1 MTAFSHKPFA
11 IYFISNSLSLL
22 GLWMQKVSIGW
33 LAWNLTE
40 STFWTSFV
48 ALSLMAPAGI
58 LGPFFG
64 VWAEKWDMR
73 KATIILKVLMFFI
86 SIMIF
91 YLQFIQAHSIFSIAV
106 LTLIYGILSAIYHP
120 VRLVFV
126 SIVVKKSFLGSA
138 IGLNSAS
145 FNASRVIGPAIAGFL
160 MLHFDLQLTFLVSAL
175 LYLPIILILFFIP
188 LEKRDTFSFRKETFK
203 KDFFEGLRY
212 SLKNK
217 IIKINLYI
225 VFINALFVRG
235 VLEIQPTIA
244 GEILSGSST
253 SLSLITASAG
263 IGALLASIFLGSSKY
278 LQNNLSKIFLPMII
292 FGFLS
297 SLFIGIF
304 NDIEII
310 ILLFLFLGFSTT
322 LIGIGTQTLIQLE
335 VSEQFRARV
344 LTWWSTISFGSLSIG
359 GILIGLFG
367 EIIPLELVLI
377 ITPIVGYLSYIYFL
391 RRFNGSFSLSSKN
404 VNA

>member
-1 MTAFSHKPFA
+1 M
-11 IYFISNSLSLL
+11 
-22 GLWMQKVSIGW
+22 
-33 LAWNLTE
+33 
-40 STFWTSFV
+40 
-48 ALSLMAPAGI
+48 
-58 LGPFFG
+58 
-64 VWAEKWDMR
+64 
-73 KATIILKVLMFFI
+73 
-86 SIMIF
+86 
-91 YLQFIQAHSIFSIAV
+91 
-106 LTLIYGILSAIYHP
+106 
-120 VRLVFV
+120 
-126 SIVVKKSFLGSA
+126 
-138 IGLNSAS
+138 
-145 FNASRVIGPAIAGFL
+145 
-160 MLHFDLQLTFLVSAL
+160 
-175 LYLPIILILFFIP
+175 
-188 LEKRDTFSFRKETFK
+188 
-203 KDFFEGLRY
+203 
-212 SLKNK
+212 
-217 IIKINLYI
+217 
-225 VFINALFVRG
+225 
-235 VLEIQPTIA
+235 EIQPTIA

-377 ITPIVGYLSYIYFL
+377 ITPIVGYLSYIYFF
-391 RRFNGSFSLSSKN
+391 RRFNGSFSFSSKN

>member
-1 MTAFSHKPFA
+1 
-11 IYFISNSLSLL
+11 
-22 GLWMQKVSIGW
+22 
-33 LAWNLTE
+33 
-40 STFWTSFV
+40 
-48 ALSLMAPAGI
+48 
-58 LGPFFG
+58 
-64 VWAEKWDMR
+64 
-73 KATIILKVLMFFI
+73 
-86 SIMIF
+86 
-91 YLQFIQAHSIFSIAV
+91 
-106 LTLIYGILSAIYHP
+106 
-120 VRLVFV
+120 
-126 SIVVKKSFLGSA
+126 
-138 IGLNSAS
+138 
-145 FNASRVIGPAIAGFL
+145 
-160 MLHFDLQLTFLVSAL
+160 MLYFDLQLTFLVSAL

-188 LEKRDTFSFRKETFK
+188 LEKRDTYSFRKETFK
-203 KDFFEGLRY
+203 KDFFEGLKY

-244 GEILSGSST
+244 GEILSGNST

-278 LQNNLSKIFLPMII
+278 LQKNLSKIFLPMII

-297 SLFIGIF
+297 SFFIGIF
-304 NDIEII
+304 NDVEII

-377 ITPIVGYLSYIYFL
+377 ITPIVGYLLYIYFL
-391 RRFNGSFSLSSKN
+391 RRFNGSFSFSSKN

>member
-1 MTAFSHKPFA
+1 M
-11 IYFISNSLSLL
+11 
-22 GLWMQKVSIGW
+22 
-33 LAWNLTE
+33 
-40 STFWTSFV
+40 
-48 ALSLMAPAGI
+48 
-58 LGPFFG
+58 
-64 VWAEKWDMR
+64 
-73 KATIILKVLMFFI
+73 
-86 SIMIF
+86 
-91 YLQFIQAHSIFSIAV
+91 
-106 LTLIYGILSAIYHP
+106 
-120 VRLVFV
+120 
-126 SIVVKKSFLGSA
+126 
-138 IGLNSAS
+138 
-145 FNASRVIGPAIAGFL
+145 
-160 MLHFDLQLTFLVSAL
+160 
-175 LYLPIILILFFIP
+175 
-188 LEKRDTFSFRKETFK
+188 
-203 KDFFEGLRY
+203 
-212 SLKNK
+212 
-217 IIKINLYI
+217 
-225 VFINALFVRG
+225 
-235 VLEIQPTIA
+235 EIQPTIA

-292 FGFLS
+292 VGFLS

-310 ILLFLFLGFSTT
+310 ILLFLFIGFSTT